1 MTAPVASAGGSAPQY
16 RMSGIAFT
24 ALLIFTQ
31 LPGVLSY
38 TIPLPLLAEMGKE
51 LATDATSAFLVKL
64 IAGAIGPAMA
74 VGSLAGGLL
83 ADRIDR
89 RWLVMVLGSM
99 YIVAAL
105 APYAVNS
112 IELIVATRIAVGAAA
127 GALMAIGFT
136 MVGDYLPEQRRAGTI
151 GMMSALNMITSLVS
165 LPAAG
170 FVAEAGWRTAFLLYL
185 AIVPLVL
192 LASPRALPAP
202 RKPAA
207 DDHGQAAAGFGL
219 RDLPWGL
226 ILLGLAVG
234 IILTVPGI
242 YMSFHL
248 GSIGIEGTST
258 ISMIFMTNS
267 IVAAVFSSL
276 FGRACARLSWKWLFV
291 ISFTSMGFGLLLMAY
306 APSIWIAVPAM
317 LVMGVGMGWL
327 APAIPAKAVE
337 SVDEGRRGT
346 VVGIV
351 QGVAAAAPLAGL
363 AVLEP
368 LLPTVGTPGVMLA
381 VGSLS
386 LLLLLFYVLSRGD
399 RPRAPQPALH

>member
-1 MTAPVASAGGSAPQY
+1 MSAPVAGAGGGAPQY
-16 RMSGIAFT
+16 QFSGIAFT

-38 TIPLPLLAEMGKE
+38 TIALPLLAEMGRE
-51 LATDATSAFLVKL
+51 LASDATSAFLVKL

-89 RWLVMVLGSM
+89 RWLLIGLGM
-99 YIVAAL
+99 AYIVAAL

-112 IELIVATRIAVGAAA
+112 IELIVATRIVVGFAA

-136 MVGDYLPEQRRAGTI
+136 MVGDYLPDEKRAGTI
-151 GMMSALNMITSLVS
+151 GLMSALNMIASLVS

-185 AIVPLVL
+185 AIVPLVV
-192 LASPRALPAP
+192 LASRRALPVP
-202 RKPAA
+202 RKQAQS
-207 DDHGQAAAGFGL
+207 GEGAAAPKTGL
-219 RDLPWGL
+219 PDLPWGL
-226 ILLGLAVG
+226 LLLAAAVG
-234 IILTVPGI
+234 AILTVPGI

-248 GSIGIEGTST
+248 GSIGIDGTST
-258 ISMIFMTNS
+258 VSMIFMANS
-267 IVAAVFSSL
+267 LVAAVFSGL
-276 FGRACARLSWKWLFV
+276 FGAATARLSWKSIFL
-291 ISFTSMGFGLLLMAY
+291 ISFATMGFGLVLMAY

-317 LVMGVGMGWL
+317 LVMGIGMGWL

-337 SVDEGRRGT
+337 SVDDGRRGT

-363 AVLEP
+363 AILEP
-368 LLPTVGTPGVMLA
+368 QLQAVGTAGVMLA
-381 VGSLS
+381 VGGLS
-386 LLLLLFYVLSRGD
+386 LLLFLFYAASRGD
-399 RPRAPQPALH
+399 RPRPPRPVLH